1 MYIYIYMNKFKQ
13 DFNLGIKSENKVLKF
28 LNESYEDK
36 FISTTQN
43 CPFDFTN
50 NQYNIELK
58 TRNNTYNK
66 YPSTM
71 VGYNKI
77 KIAEEDNT
85 DKKYKF
91 LFLFKDGL
99 YCWDFE
105 KDKYTIKTGGR
116 RDRGLYEYKQY
127 AYIPIEELYLISK
140 EILND

>member
-1 MYIYIYMNKFKQ
+1 MNKFKQ

-43 CPFDFTN
+43 CEFDFTN

-140 EILND
+140 EILNN

>member
-1 MYIYIYMNKFKQ
+1 MNKFKQ
-13 DFNLGIKSENKVLKF
+13 DFNLGIQSENKVLKF

-43 CPFDFTN
+43 CEFDFTN

-77 KIAEEDNT
+77 KIAEEDTT

-91 LFLFKDGL
+91 LFLFEDGL

>member
-1 MYIYIYMNKFKQ
+1 MKI
-13 DFNLGIKSENKVLKF
+13 NLYLLLKTVP
-28 LNESYEDK
+28 L
-36 FISTTQN
+36 IL
-43 CPFDFTN
+43 PIH
-50 NQYNIELK
+50 QYNIELK

>member
-1 MYIYIYMNKFKQ
+1 MNKFKQ

-43 CPFDFTN
+43 CEFDFTN

-77 KIAEEDNT
+77 QIAEEDST

-91 LFLFKDGL
+91 LFLFEDGL

-140 EILND
+140 EILNN

>member
-13 DFNLGIKSENKVLKF
+13 DFNLGIQSENKVLKF

-43 CPFDFTN
+43 CEFDFTN

-77 KIAEEDNT
+77 KIAEEDTT

-91 LFLFKDGL
+91 LFLFEDGL

>member
-1 MYIYIYMNKFKQ
+1 MNKFKQ
-13 DFNLGIKSENKVLKF
+13 DFNLGIQSENKVLKF

-43 CPFDFTN
+43 CEFDFTN

-77 KIAEEDNT
+77 QIAEEDTT

-91 LFLFKDGL
+91 LFLFEDGL

>member
-43 CPFDFTN
+43 CEFDFTN

-77 KIAEEDNT
+77 KIAEEDST

-91 LFLFKDGL
+91 LFLFEDGL

-140 EILND
+140 EILNN

>member
-1 MYIYIYMNKFKQ
+1 MNKFKQ
-13 DFNLGIKSENKVLKF
+13 DFKLGIQSENKVLKF

-91 LFLFKDGL
+91 LFLFEDGL

-140 EILND
+140 EILNN

>member
-1 MYIYIYMNKFKQ
+1 MNKFKQ

-43 CPFDFTN
+43 CEFDFTN

>member
-1 MYIYIYMNKFKQ
+1 MNKFKQ
-13 DFNLGIKSENKVLKF
+13 DFNLGIQSENKVLKF

-91 LFLFKDGL
+91 LFLFEDGL

-140 EILND
+140 EILNN

>member
-43 CPFDFTN
+43 CEFDFTN

-77 KIAEEDNT
+77 QIAEEDST

-91 LFLFKDGL
+91 LFLFEDGL

-140 EILND
+140 EILNN

>member
-1 MYIYIYMNKFKQ
+1 MNKFKQ

-140 EILND
+140 EILNN

>member
-1 MYIYIYMNKFKQ
+1 MNKFKQ